1 MTTTAQITDVLTVLR
16 ECREL
21 GYTEATVSVSRG
33 GTLTVSA
40 KSGDGDKVR
49 RVEWGTGRGK

>member
-33 GTLTVSA
+33 GTLNVSV
-40 KSGDGDKVR
+40 KSGDGDKAVR
-49 RVEWGTGRGK
+49 AQWGTGRLK